1 MEKNDTNIDFEKA
14 SLQILSL
21 FEIELRE
28 NLQES
33 KSEIERIKYYE
44 SFDINDINFKNIFIM
59 IEKDGSYHVY
69 CGNASNEILSIDSKG
84 KIDIKNTDLAK
95 YLEEVDLESLI
106 EENEK
111 VPERLKVISKKT
123 SSKDNYSKE
132 EEIQN
137 DNQDEETKKIEQD
150 LVEQGEDIKIG
161 KHREIKDNKIAE
173 RMPDT
178 FEKDKK
184 YEVAEDKISNK
195 TIIIT
200 KDENGKYTKND
211 KIEDGQVA
219 TDKLYEISPEGGQK
233 ESDIPDQLMRV
244 KNNEKEE
251 IAVNKDEYGELEIQT
266 VQLTSS
272 QKRIARSVQMEG
284 QGNEEQERKE
294 VTDMFEQDG
303 EAILVD
309 EIATKKEILERE
321 YKVTDTS
328 IEELKEL
335 DIEVLIEREAEKVK
349 MSKQGFKEY
358 VRNAE
363 GKTLKE
369 KIHNAQ
375 EEIIQE
381 YMGNKRP
388 R

>member
-1 MEKNDTNIDFEKA
+1 MEKNKTNIDFEKD
-14 SLQILSL
+14 SSQILSL

-33 KSEIERIKYYE
+33 KDEIERIKYYE
-44 SFDINDINFKNIFIM
+44 TFDINDINFKNIFIM
-59 IEKDGSYHVY
+59 TEKDGSYHVY

-84 KIDIKNTDLAK
+84 KIDIKNPDLAK

-106 EENEK
+106 QENEK
-111 VPERLKVISKKT
+111 APEKLKAISKKT
-123 SSKDNYSKE
+123 LSKDNYLK

-137 DNQDEETKKIEQD
+137 DDQDEETKKIQQD
-150 LVEQGEDIKIG
+150 LIEQGEDIKIG
-161 KHREIKDNKIAE
+161 KHREIKDSKIAE

-178 FEKDKK
+178 FEKGKK

-200 KDENGKYTKND
+200 KDENGQYTKNE
-211 KIEDGQVA
+211 KIEKGQVA
-219 TDKLYEISPEGGQK
+219 NDKLYEISPEGEQE
-233 ESDIPDQLMRV
+233 ESNIPDQLTRV
-244 KNNEKEE
+244 KNNKQEE
-251 IAVNKDEYGELEIQT
+251 IAVNKDQYGDLEIQT
-266 VQLTSS
+266 VQVTPS

-294 VTDMFEQDG
+294 ITDMFEQDG
-303 EAILVD
+303 GAILAD

-321 YKVTDTS
+321 YKVTDTN

-335 DIEVLIEREAEKVK
+335 DIEVLIEQEAGKVK

-358 VRNAE
+358 VKNAE

-375 EEIIQE
+375 EEIVQE